1 MLGKSPKR
9 LRSRQG
15 KEEFKRLCARILAE
29 PDNGKT
35 VTVMVMGCNVGDGA
49 SSVAIN
55 LAEACADKIGEG
67 VLLVDANMRQPSLEN
82 FYKLKAGPGLSDLVL
97 GTEDEVD
104 VLQKVKG
111 QPFKIVTAGTKLA
124 EPGPLLNSE
133 RVAVVL
139 NSLKKNF
146 RIVIIDAAAVITY
159 SDSLFLAP
167 KIDMSLLVVRG
178 EKTRWEVARQAVNKL
193 DEVGAKVY
201 GTVLNGKKFHIPK
214 FVYNR
219 L

>member
-1 MLGKSPKR
+1 M
-9 LRSRQG
+9 
-15 KEEFKRLCARILAE
+15 CARILAE
-29 PDNGKT
+29 PDNGKA
-35 VTVMVMGCNVGDGA
+35 VTVMVLGCNVGDGA
-49 SSVAIN
+49 SSVAVN

-67 VLLVDANMRQPSLEN
+67 VLLVDANMRKPSLAS

-97 GTEDEVD
+97 GTDEEAD
-104 VLQKVKG
+104 VLQKVKDK
-111 QPFKIVTAGTKLA
+111 PFKIVTAGTKIS

-146 RIVIIDAAAVITY
+146 RIVIVDSAAVITY

-167 KIDMSLLVVRG
+167 KIDLSLLVVRA
-178 EKTRWEVARQAVNKL
+178 EKTRWEVARQAADKL